1 MNPDNYK
8 YCIYFYKDS
17 EGRNVVKAV
26 STYAGKNVCGTAKC
40 STEDVYEQEIG
51 IELAKLRCRK
61 NIAKKRLKNA
71 QSKMNRIQTEYSKVQ
86 KELDKAKTYNNE
98 TVADII
104 ALENVEMA
112 LLKAL

>member
-1 MNPDNYK
+1 MNSNNYK
-8 YCIYFYKDS
+8 YYIYFYKDS
-17 EGRNVVKAV
+17 EGRPVVKAV

-40 STEDVYEQEIG
+40 STEDTYDQGKG

-71 QSKMNRIQTEYSKVQ
+71 QAKINRIQNEYKKIQ
-86 KELDKAKTYNNE
+86 KELDKAKKYKNE
-98 TVADII
+98 TVADIM
-104 ALENVEMA
+104 ALENTETT